1 MAPMSPTANSSPS
14 PASPTAGPFPPVSP
28 ISGASSRSTGGP
40 ASPKKTTDSSLVRE
54 VDLYLWNPLN
64 GYFKKV
70 LSYHRLTSICVRAS
84 GLCYDSS
91 TNGYKAVMALAP
103 LVIALAPFSPCVRE
117 FVMVGNF
124 RREYWNEHISLVDT
138 AGVFQWQTL
147 AALAAAIG
155 ERKGDFVFVPRVP
168 LQNQRQKLYS
178 KLSHLHHD
186 FRIGCQ
192 GLAEFAEKEGGK
204 YHLPQGRKREIGFT
218 FSFPVR
224 QSSIDSGILIKW
236 TKEWGAFSTGITLT
250 QFDRDM
256 DVESINPGEQIFEKT
271 ISGMYL
277 DEIVRRV
284 LLKMAEASDLFGKSD
299 MEKLSTQFVLSYVA
313 YVSYWHTALVSPFL
327 LDESVEEM
335 DEYCLNGLHGDEPP
349 ESELEHGINQY
360 LSLYAGS
367 GVLRCKF
374 LQGKAMEGAGAV
386 GLLFY
391 LLCLPV

>member
-1 MAPMSPTANSSPS
+1 MSPTANSSPS

-28 ISGASSRSTGGP
+28 ISGASSRFTGGP

-54 VDLYLWNPLN
+54 VWRN
-64 GYFKKV
+64 
-70 LSYHRLTSICVRAS
+70 
-84 GLCYDSS
+84 
-91 TNGYKAVMALAP
+91 
-103 LVIALAPFSPCVRE
+103 RE
-117 FVMVGNF
+117 NQ
-124 RREYWNEHISLVDT
+124 IS
-138 AGVFQWQTL
+138 
-147 AALAAAIG
+147 
-155 ERKGDFVFVPRVP
+155 E
-168 LQNQRQKLYS
+168 NQREVFMLVSLRVSRFDRY
-178 KLSHLHHD
+178 
-186 FRIGCQ
+186 RCQ
-192 GLAEFAEKEGGK
+192 GLAKFAEKEGGK

-299 MEKLSTQFVLSYVA
+299 MEKLSTQFVLRY
-313 YVSYWHTALVSPFL
+313 YNHLFFCALVSPFL